1 MHVDGPAMPGEA
13 EPLAYEPGRGP
24 VTKDEVL
31 GNMRRRQRI
40 KNMDQ
45 PRERQ
50 VSLAESLP
58 DITGEKTP
66 VGIRLPTV
74 LVEYMHLIALLENL
88 PLIAVIEAALMH
100 KALSAPSPPEQAK
113 ESYLGLQE
121 LLSGDDRPL
130 QKQGDD
136 LDLRRLRAKAR
147 DLLATIDKL
156 EGRSSG

>member
-1 MHVDGPAMPGEA
+1 M
-13 EPLAYEPGRGP
+13 
-24 VTKDEVL
+24 
-31 GNMRRRQRI
+31 
-40 KNMDQ
+40 
-45 PRERQ
+45 
-50 VSLAESLP
+50 
-58 DITGEKTP
+58 
-66 VGIRLPTV
+66 